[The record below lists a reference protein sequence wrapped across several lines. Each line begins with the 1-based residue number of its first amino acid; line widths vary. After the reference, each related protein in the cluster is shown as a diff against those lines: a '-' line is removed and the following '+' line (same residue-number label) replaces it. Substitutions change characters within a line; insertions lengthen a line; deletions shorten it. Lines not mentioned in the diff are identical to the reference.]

1 MGLDDR
7 LLCAEEGC
15 AAVLL
20 AVHLMLEAGHAVLQQ
35 QESQLSAQIFQEHLL
50 QHPQQHPGHA
60 LGELEDDVSGKA
72 VADDDVHVAV
82 RHVPRLDVA
91 HEADA
96 RGGLEELVGLLEHGR
111 ALALLRTVVGQ
122 RHAGG
127 GAALYLVHIAA
138 AHDGEGSQ
146 HLGAALHIRAAVQQ
160 QVGLILGRHHG
171 GQRRALD
178 APQGADDKART
189 HMERAGAAGRD
200 ECVAPALLQQVQAH
214 DDGGVLLGADGPGR
228 LVAHLDDLG
237 AVDQLDAVQRD
248 VVVRSSLADKGLVAH
263 ADELNA
269 ILLNSCGCALQHSQ
283 RGVVAAHH
291 IHDDLH
297 RFCLPSWGITSP
309 SRLRRATS
317 PTEGRPWH
325 SGKLFLFARG
335 SPR

>member
-1 MGLDDR
+1 MPPRFFRNISFSIPSSILATPSVSLRMTLPVKPSQTTTSTSPFGTSRGSMLPTKR
-7 LLCAEEGC
+7 MPGM
-15 AAVLL
+15 VLRSWW
-20 AVHLMLEAGHAVLQQ
+20 A
-35 QESQLSAQIFQEHLL
+35 SLSI
-50 QHPQQHPGHA
+50 
-60 LGELEDDVSGKA
+60 
-72 VADDDVHVAV
+72 
-82 RHVPRLDVA
+82 
-91 HEADA
+91 
-96 RGGLEELVGLLEHGR
+96 GR
-111 ALALLRTVVGQ
+111 ALALLRAVVGQ

-127 GAALYLVHIAA
+127 GAALHLVHIAA

-178 APQGADDKART
+178 APQGADDKACA

-228 LVAHLDDLG
+228 LVAHLDDLS

-248 VVVRSSLADKGLVAH
+248 VVVRSSLADKGLIAH
-263 ADELNA
+263 ADELDA
-269 ILLNSCGCALQHSQ
+269 ILLDSCGCALQHSQ

-297 RFCLPSWGITSP
+297 RFCLPSC
-309 SRLRRATS
+309 LR
-317 PTEGRPWH
+317 G
-325 SGKLFLFARG
+325 
-335 SPR
+335 